1 MPSYSNLPMTWKVV
15 VLLATLGVI
24 SLGGAYYAT
33 STMTKIDAEYGA
45 LADGPQTAI
54 LKVARSARSAA
65 MVRGDILSNIVAT
78 NEDEDRKA
86 SAARQGS
93 VKRFG
98 ELLDEAAQAVPHKR
112 AEINALRDA
121 LTAVVQNQCGEVI
134 KVATAET
141 SVDSIGKAGRLMAQS
156 CEPAINEVINAT
168 VKFNGGLTADT
179 DRVRAELTAQT
190 RTSAL
195 FALLAI
201 GTATVLVIAIAVLL
215 VRGAIVAPI
224 RAMMRTMVDMGE
236 GRLDQAVSATQ
247 RTDEIGAMAKSL
259 EVLRGQ
265 LADAEV
271 VRKVQQ
277 EREDAERRTLARR
290 ESLAQAFVSRMKALA
305 ESFAGSSGE
314 VAEAARDLSASADQ
328 TAQQAQAVAAAAEQA
343 ASNVQTVAASSE
355 ELAASVR
362 EITTQVGHSSEV
374 ADKAF
379 QEAEGSNQRIAELSR
394 AAADIGEVIN
404 LIKSIAD
411 QTNLLALNATIEA
424 ARAGEAGKG
433 FAVVASE
440 VKQLASQ
447 TAKATSDIS
456 QKVTEIQAATNGTV
470 GSMAEIVRVIGS
482 IKEISSSISHSVEQQ
497 GVATGEIA
505 QNCTQASTGTQ
516 EVTTNITGV
525 GRAAQ
530 ATGAASTQLLGLS
543 QGLSHQAVDLRRVV
557 ESFVQDLNAA

>member
-1 MPSYSNLPMTWKVV
+1 MKYANLPMTWKVV

-24 SLGGAYYAT
+24 SLGGGYYAT
-33 STMTKIDAEYGA
+33 STMTKIDAAYGA
-45 LADGPQTAI
+45 LADGTQTAI

-65 MVRGDILSNIVAT
+65 MVRGDILGNIVST
-78 NEDEDRKA
+78 NEDDDRKA
-86 SAARQGS
+86 NAALESS

-98 ELLDEAAQAVPHKR
+98 ELLDEAALAIPARREDLTQLKQ
-112 AEINALRDA
+112 A
-121 LTAVVQNQCGEVI
+121 LTRTVQNQCGAVI
-134 KVATAET
+134 KLATGNT
-141 SVDSIGKAGRLMAQS
+141 SVDTIAKAGALMAET

-168 VKFNGGLTADT
+168 VKFNGVLTADAE
-179 DRVRAELTAQT
+179 RVRADLGAQT

-195 FALLAI
+195 VALLAI
-201 GTATVLVIAIAVLL
+201 SGATALVIAIAVLL
-215 VRGAIVAPI
+215 VRRAIVAPL
-224 RAMMRTMVDMGE
+224 RAMMDTMVAMGA
-236 GRLDQAVSATQ
+236 GRLESSVAGTE
-247 RTDEIGAMAKSL
+247 RKDEIGAMAKSL

-265 LADAEV
+265 LAEADVARRAQGARDED
-271 VRKVQQ
+271 
-277 EREDAERRTLARR
+277 ERQVLARR
-290 ESLAQAFVSRMKALA
+290 EGLAKTFVSRMKDLA
-305 ESFAGSSGE
+305 GSFASSSGE

-362 EITTQVGHSSEV
+362 DITTQVGHSSDV
-374 ADKAF
+374 ADMAF
-379 QEAEGSNQRIAELSR
+379 NEAEGSNQRIAELSR
-394 AAADIGEVIN
+394 AASDIGEVVN
-404 LIKSIAD
+404 LIRSIAD

-447 TAKATSDIS
+447 TAKATSDIA
-456 QKVTEIQAATNGTV
+456 QKVTEIQAATHGTV
-470 GSMAEIVRVIGS
+470 GSMAEIIKVITN
-482 IKEISSSISHSVEQQ
+482 IKEISASISHSVSQQ

-505 QNCTQASTGTQ
+505 QNCHQASTGTQ

-530 ATGAASTQLLGLS
+530 ATGAASSQLLGLS
-543 QGLSHQAVDLRRVV
+543 QGLSSQAVDLRQVV